1 MPIFKEIPP
10 TAGFPFRLKDIFYLF
25 ANPRASSLESD
36 FKAYLGVEYIRI
48 TYSGTA
54 ALYLIFEALKK
65 ISSRRTVVI
74 PAYVCPLVALAAQ
87 KANLTIKVC
96 DINTDNFDFN
106 YAELERT
113 VSSDN
118 DILAIMA
125 VHLAGLTL
133 NFAKIKM
140 IAEKY
145 SIFTIEDCAHSLGAY
160 YNGKKTGTLADFSFF
175 SLCRGKGLTIYEGGV
190 LVTNRTEYFSLL
202 DEVINS
208 YVHKNYFS
216 ESLKL
221 MELLGYWIFYRPQ
234 LFWFVFK
241 LPQLFWKQRA
251 RTYRAFGEEYSSDFD
266 YHRVSFLRKMLGHS
280 SFYRMENE
288 IDRRRQKARYYIENL
303 SEISGL
309 KIIPESYNE
318 EAAYPFLTVLFDD
331 AGKRNQVLKALDARG
346 LGVSII
352 YVNAICDYD
361 YLKNIISVS
370 SCLNARSLSSRQ
382 LTLSTSVFLK
392 NKDLKLIVKII
403 KKIMGIKDGSA

>member
-1 MPIFKEIPP
+1 
-10 TAGFPFRLKDIFYLF
+10 
-25 ANPRASSLESD
+25 
-36 FKAYLGVEYIRI
+36 
-48 TYSGTA
+48 
-54 ALYLIFEALKK
+54 
-65 ISSRRTVVI
+65 
-74 PAYVCPLVALAAQ
+74 
-87 KANLTIKVC
+87 
-96 DINTDNFDFN
+96 
-106 YAELERT
+106 
-113 VSSDN
+113 
-118 DILAIMA
+118 
-125 VHLAGLTL
+125 
-133 NFAKIKM
+133 
-140 IAEKY
+140 
-145 SIFTIEDCAHSLGAY
+145 
-160 YNGKKTGTLADFSFF
+160 
-175 SLCRGKGLTIYEGGV
+175 
-190 LVTNRTEYFSLL
+190 
-202 DEVINS
+202 
-208 YVHKNYFS
+208 
-216 ESLKL
+216 
-221 MELLGYWIFYRPQ
+221 
-234 LFWFVFK
+234 
-241 LPQLFWKQRA
+241 
-251 RTYRAFGEEYSSDFD
+251 
-266 YHRVSFLRKMLGHS
+266 MLGHS